1 MTAIEILAVA
11 FVAVVLL
18 LICSSVTTLQPR
30 ARSPL
35 RTRPLQ
41 VRDLGGHGSSFTPEM
56 LAAAQQAASGS
67 DFAPLQKMAQQVE
80 ANKAAAAAPE
90 VEPEVLKPDPPLVDP
105 EAEMRRRVARERLQS
120 LARANPRAVGSLL
133 QTWISE
139 RK

>member
-1 MTAIEILAVA
+1 
-11 FVAVVLL
+11 
-18 LICSSVTTLQPR
+18 
-30 ARSPL
+30 
-35 RTRPLQ
+35 
-41 VRDLGGHGSSFTPEM
+41 M